1 VQLKVFHDLPM
12 THLDDALERSRQ
24 MIEEALIEARAEL
37 DTIEARRRELVE
49 QIRQAEAILGGGL
62 PTPPVEPPPPAPE
75 GAGALTLHEALARVL
90 EDAGNEGL
98 TGRELTDAVNR
109 RGLYRKRNGSPVE
122 VNQVHARINNYS
134 DLFEKDGPKI
144 RLKEGARV
152 VATQTP
158 NVLMFKDDDDAF
170 FEWQDAH
177 PEGEFVNTER
187 KPNPNYLVLHKSGCP
202 HFKGNESV
210 HWTKDYVKAASTD
223 RAALERWAHDTV
235 GGEIT
240 LCRTCFG
247 R

>member
-1 VQLKVFHDLPM
+1 M
-12 THLDDALERSRQ
+12 TNLDDALERSRQ
-24 MIEEALIEARAEL
+24 MIEEALVEARSEL
-37 DTIEARRRELVE
+37 ETVEARRQELLD
-49 QIRQAEAILGGGL
+49 QIGQAEAILGGG
-62 PTPPVEPPPPAPE
+62 PPAPPADAPPAAPE
-75 GAGALTLHEALARVL
+75 GGQLTLHEALARVL
-90 EDAGNEGL
+90 EDAGNEGM
-98 TGRELTDAVNR
+98 TARELTDTVNR

-122 VNQVHARINNYS
+122 VNQVHARINNYG

-158 NVLMFKDDDDAF
+158 NVVMFKDDDDAF
-170 FEWQDAH
+170 FEWQNAH
-177 PEGEFVNTER
+177 PDGEFINTER

-202 HFKGNESV
+202 HFKGSESV

-223 RAALERWAHDTV
+223 RGALEAWAKQTV